1 MSEAGTAVLTRN
13 PQDAEPARE
22 QAASGR
28 ATGAM
33 SELRVSAHLMTLDPG
48 VFCVVRQPGS
58 TPENLDSGLPGVRV
72 SLPPGRL
79 GNPEAISISTFRPDG
94 WLGGG
99 NDAAL
104 VRIAGRPAQIMV
116 TVYQAANQGAEA
128 APRLQ
133 VVRVSGEAGSTSTAA
148 PIGGPATGM
157 PATPANAA
165 DSGKHDVVAHIQR
178 TGDVGCRFG
187 AWLGTRGSQLWIEG
201 FGLAQVPDI
210 VAEDLEYQAVL
221 GRGWLSPWV
230 ASGKFCGS
238 RGMALP
244 LLGMRIRLLNAA
256 ARTHALSYSAS
267 FTDGTTV
274 GPVES
279 GEACE
284 AESLAPL
291 EALQITIRPK
301 GEDAELKSPRPAP
314 KATTPAA
321 SAPSRQPLP
330 KRGR

>member
-1 MSEAGTAVLTRN
+1 MSEAGTAVLTRT
-13 PQDAEPARE
+13 PPDAEAPRDAA
-22 QAASGR
+22 QAARPPGQ
-28 ATGAM
+28 M

-48 VFCVVRQPGS
+48 VFCVVRQPGT
-58 TPENLDSGLPGVRV
+58 TPENLDTGLPGVRV
-72 SLPPGRL
+72 SLPPGRQ
-79 GNPEAISISTFRPDG
+79 GQPDAISISTFRPDG

-116 TVYQAANQGAEA
+116 TIYQAANQGPDA

-133 VVRVSGEAGSTSTAA
+133 VVRVSGDGASTAG
-148 PIGGPATGM
+148 PIGGPASGM
-157 PATPANAA
+157 PATPSATE
-165 DSGKHDVVAHIQR
+165 SPKFDVVAHLQR
-178 TGDVGCRFG
+178 TGDVGCQFG
-187 AWLGTRGSQLWIEG
+187 EWLGTRGSQLWIEG
-201 FGLAQVPDI
+201 FGLAPVADI
-210 VAEDLEYQAVL
+210 APEELEYQAVL

-244 LLGMRIRLLNAA
+244 LLGIRIRLLNAA
-256 ARTHALSYSAS
+256 ARAYSLTYSAS
-267 FTDGTTV
+267 FTDGTVV
-274 GPVES
+274 GPVDS

-291 EALQITIRPK
+291 EAIQITLTPK
-301 GEDAELKSPRPAP
+301 AEDADPKSARGGP
-314 KATTPAA
+314 KA
-321 SAPSRQPLP
+321 APPLLARQPLP